1 MSVSARLGARISP
14 RRCLV
19 LPSRSKLALTS
30 TVIRGP
36 SPRAASV
43 LSGRLSMSEPSTSS
57 RRPRTWAGAS
67 TGMRMLSPTLS
78 AGGPNRLTTNWPE
91 RRSRWRRRSRAAAP
105 RWPPSRRRGPASPR
119 RVRRGSARAWAPCRP
134 QRATPHPLLVAV
146 ASISSASM
154 PLASMAPTN
163 APCSHRRRRRSRRP
177 AAVSSSSTP
186 MCANARAQPPERAIP
201 SERPLSRRASRAT
214 STSSSGSTDNACV
227 STGSSDSAHP
237 ARAPEPG
244 ATS

>member
-78 AGGPNRLTTNWPE
+78 AGGP
-91 RRSRWRRRSRAAAP
+91 
-105 RWPPSRRRGPASPR
+105 
-119 RVRRGSARAWAPCRP
+119 
-134 QRATPHPLLVAV
+134 
-146 ASISSASM
+146 
-154 PLASMAPTN
+154 
-163 APCSHRRRRRSRRP
+163 
-177 AAVSSSSTP
+177 
-186 MCANARAQPPERAIP
+186 
-201 SERPLSRRASRAT
+201 
-214 STSSSGSTDNACV
+214 
-227 STGSSDSAHP
+227 TG
-237 ARAPEPG
+237 
-244 ATS
+244 